1 MIFLFL
7 KTESKN
13 KKKSKEKSKD
23 SSKSDRKHKRRSRD
37 ETSSHRDELEEF
49 LNGPTSSPVDIGYEA
64 I

>member
-1 MIFLFL
+1 MLSQTDT
-7 KTESKN
+7 KQ

-23 SSKSDRKHKRRSRD
+23 SAKGDRKHKRRSRD

-49 LNGPTSSPVDIGYEA
+49 LNGPTGSPVDVGYEA